1 MPAHPWQLRADVRP
15 LDEAAET
22 WTRVAELMAR
32 HGDEIVEAAR
42 RATEGWDAAA
52 AESYDQHRRQVLVN
66 LDRFTALAG
75 QVSLSLRTISSII
88 TSSQKELDQAWTTVA
103 VIPHEVVGE
112 SRHLVFH
119 PSEDDDRGK
128 VDRGQL
134 QAEEIRG
141 RLTLSLDQESTRLRA
156 ARAEL
161 VDVRS
166 RLTELAGGDF
176 PGGWGGDGQELGVGA
191 MVVPSTS
198 VPGSAQTGVGALPPI
213 ASVSVSVPDLTGLAS
228 TGLAPVA
235 GAAGAL
241 LGRRGAGK
249 RSASSGTPMVGGMA
263 AGAMGAR
270 AGSASRQV
278 TGGRAGS
285 RRLATPR
292 LDGSD
297 DGASRGSASTAA
309 GASAARG
316 ARAVPKVGDPADR
329 GASGQD
335 ADKVAERDAEK
346 EAKRA
351 LLEEKRAERAARK
364 AQREAERDAERDVGR
379 DPGATDE
386 ADLHDELEG
395 DADVSDEDDVER
407 PAAITVVHY
416 APGEEPGEP
425 RR

>member
-22 WTRVAELMAR
+22 WTRVAELMSR

-52 AESYDQHRRQVLVN
+52 AESYDEHRRQVLVN
-66 LDRFTALAG
+66 LDRFTTLAG

-88 TSSQKELDQAWTTVA
+88 TSSQEELDQAWTTVA

-128 VDRGQL
+128 VDRGHL

-141 RLTLSLDQESTRLRA
+141 RLTLSLAQESTRLRA

-166 RLTELAGGDF
+166 RLTELAGGEF
-176 PGGWGGDGQELGVGA
+176 PGGWGGDGQELGVGT
-191 MVVPSTS
+191 MVAPSTS
-198 VPGSAQTGVGALPPI
+198 VAGSAQTGVGALPPI

-235 GAAGAL
+235 GAAGAP

-249 RSASSGTPMVGGMA
+249 RAASSGSPMIGGMA

-278 TGGRAGS
+278 AGGRAGS
-285 RRLATPR
+285 RRVATPR
-292 LDGSD
+292 LEGPD
-297 DGASRGSASTAA
+297 DSATRGSASAAA
-309 GASAARG
+309 GAHAARG
-316 ARAVPKVGDPADR
+316 ARAVPRGGDPADR
-329 GASGQD
+329 SASPQD
-335 ADKVAERDAEK
+335 VGKDAEK

-364 AQREAERDAERDVGR
+364 AQREAERDAERD
-379 DPGATDE
+379 PGAAGGAALDDE
-386 ADLHDELEG
+386 VGSDPDDSEEE
-395 DADVSDEDDVER
+395 DADR
-407 PAAITVVHY
+407 PATITVVQH
-416 APGEEPGEP
+416 APGAEPGEP

>member
-1 MPAHPWQLRADVRP
+1 VPAHPWQLRADVRP

-66 LDRFTALAG
+66 LDRFTSLAG

-128 VDRGQL
+128 VDRGHL

-141 RLTLSLDQESTRLRA
+141 RLTLSLEQESTRLRA

-176 PGGWGGDGQELGVGA
+176 PGGWGGDGQQPGLGTLVG
-191 MVVPSTS
+191 PSTS

-241 LGRRGAGK
+241 LGRRGAGR

-270 AGSASRQV
+270 AGSASRQM

-285 RRLATPR
+285 RRPAAPR
-292 LDGSD
+292 LDGPD
-297 DGASRGSASTAA
+297 DGASRGSTSAAA
-309 GASAARG
+309 GAHAARG
-316 ARAVPKVGDPADR
+316 SRAVPRVGDPPDR
-329 GASGQD
+329 GAQGASPQD
-335 ADKVAERDAEK
+335 ADTDAEK

-379 DPGATDE
+379 DVGREVDATDE
-386 ADLHDELEG
+386 ADLDDEL
-395 DADVSDEDDVER
+395 DASEEEDAER

>member
-15 LDEAAET
+15 LDAAAET
-22 WTRVAELMAR
+22 WTRVAERMAR

-75 QVSLSLRTISSII
+75 QVSLSLRTISSIV

-141 RLTLSLDQESTRLRA
+141 RLTLSLDQESARLRA

-176 PGGWGGDGQELGVGA
+176 PGGWGGDGQEFGVGT

-213 ASVSVSVPDLTGLAS
+213 PSVSVSVPDLTGLAS

-241 LGRRGAGK
+241 LGRRGAGR
-249 RSASSGTPMVGGMA
+249 RSASSGTPMIGGMA

-270 AGSASRQV
+270 AGSASRQA

-292 LDGSD
+292 LDGPD
-297 DGASRGSASTAA
+297 DGASRGSGSAAA
-309 GASAARG
+309 GAHAARG
-316 ARAVPKVGDPADR
+316 ARAVPRVGDPADR
-329 GASGQD
+329 GASPQD
-335 ADKVAERDAEK
+335 VERDAEK

-364 AQREAERDAERDVGR
+364 AQREAERGGERDAGR

-386 ADLHDELEG
+386 RDVDDELEG
-395 DADVSDEDDVER
+395 DLDVPDEDDAER

>member
-32 HGDEIVEAAR
+32 HGDEIVDAAR
-42 RATEGWDAAA
+42 RATEVWDAAA

-66 LDRFTALAG
+66 LDRFTSLAG

-141 RLTLSLDQESTRLRA
+141 RLTLSLDQEGTRLRA

-176 PGGWGGDGQELGVGA
+176 PGGWGGDGQPGGVGTLVA
-191 MVVPSTS
+191 PSTS

-228 TGLAPVA
+228 TGLAPIT
-235 GAAGAL
+235 GAAAGLAARRAA
-241 LGRRGAGK
+241 GRRA
-249 RSASSGTPMVGGMA
+249 ASSGTPMIGGMA

-278 TGGRAGS
+278 AGGRAGS

-292 LDGSD
+292 LDGPD
-297 DGASRGSASTAA
+297 DGASRGSASAA
-309 GASAARG
+309 GAQAARG
-316 ARAVPKVGDPADR
+316 ARAVPRVGDPADR
-329 GASGQD
+329 GAQGASPQD
-335 ADKVAERDAEK
+335 ADKDAEK

-364 AQREAERDAERDVGR
+364 AQREAERD
-379 DPGATDE
+379 PGATHETDLDDDLDE
-386 ADLHDELEG
+386 DLEG
-395 DADVSDEDDVER
+395 DRDVPDEDDAER

>member
-176 PGGWGGDGQELGVGA
+176 PGGWGGDGQEFGVGT

-213 ASVSVSVPDLTGLAS
+213 ASGSVSVPDLTGLAS

-249 RSASSGTPMVGGMA
+249 RAASSGTPMIGGMA

-270 AGSASRQV
+270 AGSASRQM

-292 LDGSD
+292 LDGPD
-297 DGASRGSASTAA
+297 DGASRGSASAAA
-309 GASAARG
+309 GAHAARG
-316 ARAVPKVGDPADR
+316 ARAVHRVDPADR
-329 GASGQD
+329 AAPGVSPQEG
-335 ADKVAERDAEK
+335 KDAEK

-364 AQREAERDAERDVGR
+364 AQREAERDAERD
-379 DPGATDE
+379 PGATGERD
-386 ADLHDELEG
+386 LEG
-395 DADVSDEDDVER
+395 DLEGDLDVPAEDDAER

>member
-22 WTRVAELMAR
+22 WTRVAELMSR

-52 AESYDQHRRQVLVN
+52 AESYEQHRRQVLVN

-128 VDRGQL
+128 VDRGHL

-141 RLTLSLDQESTRLRA
+141 RLTLSLDQESARLRA

-166 RLTELAGGDF
+166 RLTELAGGEF
-176 PGGWGGDGQELGVGA
+176 PGGWGGDGQQPGVGTFVA
-191 MVVPSTS
+191 PSTS
-198 VPGSAQTGVGALPPI
+198 TSTSVAGSAQTGVGALPPI

-249 RSASSGTPMVGGMA
+249 RAASSGTPMIGGMA

-278 TGGRAGS
+278 AGGRAGS

-292 LDGSD
+292 LEGPD
-297 DGASRGSASTAA
+297 DVATRGSAPA
-309 GASAARG
+309 GAGANGARG
-316 ARAVPKVGDPADR
+316 ARAVPRVGDPADR
-329 GASGQD
+329 GGQGAAPQD
-335 ADKVAERDAEK
+335 AEKDAEK

-364 AQREAERDAERDVGR
+364 AQREAEREAGR
-379 DPGATDE
+379 DPGTAGD
-386 ADLHDELEG
+386 AALDDEL
-395 DADVSDEDDVER
+395 DDDPDVSDGEDVER
-407 PAAITVVHY
+407 PAAITVVHH

>member
-52 AESYDQHRRQVLVN
+52 AESYDEHRRQVLVN
-66 LDRFTALAG
+66 LDRFTTLAG

-128 VDRGQL
+128 VDRGHL

-166 RLTELAGGDF
+166 RLTELAGGEF
-176 PGGWGGDGQELGVGA
+176 PGGWGGDGQELGVGT
-191 MVVPSTS
+191 MVAPFISTP
-198 VPGSAQTGVGALPPI
+198 VAGSAQTGVGALPPI

-241 LGRRGAGK
+241 LGRRGPGK
-249 RSASSGTPMVGGMA
+249 RAASSGTPMIGGMA

-270 AGSASRQV
+270 AGSASRQAP
-278 TGGRAGS
+278 GGRAGS

-292 LDGSD
+292 LDGPD
-297 DGASRGSASTAA
+297 DGATRGSASAAA

-316 ARAVPKVGDPADR
+316 ALAVPRGGDPADR
-329 GASGQD
+329 GASPQD
-335 ADKVAERDAEK
+335 AGKDAEK

-364 AQREAERDAERDVGR
+364 AQREAERETGR
-379 DPGATDE
+379 DPGA
-386 ADLHDELEG
+386 AGGAALHDELGADPDGSEEE
-395 DADVSDEDDVER
+395 DAER
-407 PAAITVVHY
+407 PATITVVQH
-416 APGEEPGEP
+416 APGEEPGEQ

>member
-52 AESYDQHRRQVLVN
+52 AESYDQHRRQILVN

-128 VDRGQL
+128 VDRGHL

-176 PGGWGGDGQELGVGA
+176 PGGWGDDGQQPGVGTLVA
-191 MVVPSTS
+191 PSTS
-198 VPGSAQTGVGALPPI
+198 TSVAGSAQTGVGALPPI

-249 RSASSGTPMVGGMA
+249 RAASSGTPMIGGMA

-278 TGGRAGS
+278 AGGRAGS

-292 LDGSD
+292 LEGPD
-297 DGASRGSASTAA
+297 DGAARGSASAAA
-309 GASAARG
+309 GANAASG
-316 ARAVPKVGDPADR
+316 ARAVARGGDPADR
-329 GASGQD
+329 SASPQD
-335 ADKVAERDAEK
+335 ADKDAEK

-364 AQREAERDAERDVGR
+364 AQREAERESERDRVAAGE
-379 DPGATDE
+379 G
-386 ADLHDELEG
+386 DLDDELRG
-395 DADVSDEDDVER
+395 DPDVCDEEDAER

>member
-22 WTRVAELMAR
+22 WTRLAELMAR

-66 LDRFTALAG
+66 LDRFTSLAG

-141 RLTLSLDQESTRLRA
+141 RLTLSLDQEGTRLRA

-176 PGGWGGDGQELGVGA
+176 PGGWGGDGQPDGVGTLVA
-191 MVVPSTS
+191 PSTS

-228 TGLAPVA
+228 TGLAPIVG
-235 GAAGAL
+235 GAAGLA
-241 LGRRGAGK
+241 GRRAAG
-249 RSASSGTPMVGGMA
+249 RRAASSGTPMIGGMA

-292 LDGSD
+292 LDGPD
-297 DGASRGSASTAA
+297 DGASRGSAAAAA
-309 GASAARG
+309 GARAP
-316 ARAVPKVGDPADR
+316 RAVPRVGDPSDR
-329 GASGQD
+329 GAQGVSPQD
-335 ADKVAERDAEK
+335 ADKDAEK

-364 AQREAERDAERDVGR
+364 AQREAERDAERDPV
-379 DPGATDE
+379 ATDE
-386 ADLHDELEG
+386 RDLDDEPEG
-395 DADVSDEDDVER
+395 DLEVPDEDDAER